1 MNHKV
6 AGLCIIRQRRRASLL
21 KLVSWADPKEK
32 ENETFAQSDNFVG
45 GFGRYAGVCCSS
57 ESSHFFGADSLVPKV
72 LQQVVATFT

>member
-32 ENETFAQSDNFVG
+32 ENETFAQSDNSVG
-45 GFGRYAGVCCSS
+45 RSGRYDGICCGSG
-57 ESSHFFGADSLVPKV
+57 SSHSLGADSLVPKV